1 MLDSSMSKWHLTTV
15 CQRKKK
21 KRKKKS
27 EKTKES
33 LKREANT
40 LKEVGWFTRTVSL
53 ISVTKTDF
61 FYSHQQFNLT
71 HFKEESC

>member
-1 MLDSSMSKWHLTTV
+1 MAFNYCLPNE
-15 CQRKKK
+15 KKEK
-21 KRKKKS
+21 ERS
-27 EKTKES
+27 GKTKKS
-33 LKREANT
+33 LKREAHT

>member
-1 MLDSSMSKWHLTTV
+1 MLDSPMSKWHLSTV
-15 CQRKKK
+15 CQRGGKKK
-21 KRKKKS
+21 
-27 EKTKES
+27 EKKES
-33 LKREANT
+33 LKREAHT